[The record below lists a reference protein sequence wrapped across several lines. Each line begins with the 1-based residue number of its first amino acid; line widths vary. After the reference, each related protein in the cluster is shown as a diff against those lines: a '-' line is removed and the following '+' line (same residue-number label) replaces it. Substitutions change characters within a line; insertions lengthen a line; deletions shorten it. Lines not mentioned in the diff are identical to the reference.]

1 MITTIINLK
10 GGVGKTTTAVNLADG
25 LARRGYSTLL
35 IDLDSQANASV
46 ALGFDKNELPDG
58 VAEMLF
64 DELPARKAITDSGR
78 ENLDVIA
85 GSKRLENADI
95 LLSDEIGRERLLKK
109 RLKFIIANY
118 DHIIIDTPPS
128 LGLLPINALVTTN
141 NYLVPVSPT
150 HLAVQG
156 IERVLE
162 SVQKVKEGLDIE
174 VPLYGILLT
183 MCDMRSKATKEAI
196 EQVRADYNGQVFDTE
211 IRINTRLNEAQ
222 GEGQTIYEYD
232 SSSTGAQYY
241 EQFSDEFI
249 NRKK

>member
-10 GGVGKTTTAVNLADG
+10 GGVGKTTTAVNLADS
-25 LARRGYSTLL
+25 LARRGRKTLL

-46 ALGFDKNELPDG
+46 ALGFDKGRLPEG

-64 DELPARKAITDSGR
+64 DELPARKAITPTGR
-78 ENLDVIA
+78 EDFDIIT
-85 GSKRLENADI
+85 GSKRLENADVI
-95 LLSDEIGRERLLKK
+95 LADQIGREALLKK
-109 RLKFIIANY
+109 RLKFVADNY

-128 LGLLPINALVTTN
+128 LGLLPINALVATD
-141 NYLVPVSPT
+141 NYLIPVSPT

-156 IERVLE
+156 IERVMD
-162 SVQKVKEGLDIE
+162 SVDKVKEGMDIQ
-174 VPLYGILLT
+174 VPLFGILLT

-196 EQVRADYNGQVFDTE
+196 SKVRDDYNGQVFNAE

-241 EQFSDEFI
+241 EQFGEEFI
-249 NRKK
+249 SRIK